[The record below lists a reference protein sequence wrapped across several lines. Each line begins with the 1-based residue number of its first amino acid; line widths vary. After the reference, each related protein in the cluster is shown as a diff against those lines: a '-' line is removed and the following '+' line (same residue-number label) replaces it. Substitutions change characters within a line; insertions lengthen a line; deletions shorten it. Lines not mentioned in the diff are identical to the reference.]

1 MHSLVLHI
9 EEWILCCGQLQYK
22 YDWFIKILDNGPV
35 LSLKLSTDS
44 IYVYQI
50 FVSLCVVY
58 LCIRYNMYSML
69 TTTYIEV
76 DIKGLVTGLELA
88 LVTPAAMPVVFN
100 PP

>member
-1 MHSLVLHI
+1 
-9 EEWILCCGQLQYK
+9 
-22 YDWFIKILDNGPV
+22 
-35 LSLKLSTDS
+35 
-44 IYVYQI
+44 
-50 FVSLCVVY
+50 
-58 LCIRYNMYSML
+58 MYSML